1 MFRIFADLVNDN
13 LLNKAKEEKKKVE
26 TNIRCD
32 YDNLK
37 GTFNISIEKFKNSY
51 LREFLRRFESREINN
66 NNGIEVYFHDKH
78 LIDIREQIEFLHNLS
93 KNDDI
98 KYLFVD
104 LTIEVDIIKIIQSLR
119 EKIEE
124 KSIDKFKKAFILKY
138 DVVNDVVKLIPIITN
153 PDKNEIVE
161 HFRCIVDYL
170 KLNYF
175 IKIKEE

>member
-1 MFRIFADLVNDN
+1 MFRIFADLVNGN
-13 LLNKAKEEKKKVE
+13 LLNKAKEEGEKIE
-26 TNIRCD
+26 INIRCD
-32 YDNLK
+32 YENLK

-51 LREFLRRFESREINN
+51 LREFLRRFENRNIN
-66 NNGIEVYFHDKH
+66 NNGIEVYFHNKH

-104 LTIEVDIIKIIQSLR
+104 LTIEVDIIKIIQNLR
-119 EKIEE
+119 NKIEE
-124 KSIDKFKKAFILKY
+124 KSDDKFKKVFILKY
-138 DVVNDVVKLIPIITN
+138 DVINDVVKLIPIVTN